1 MSTFQLLND
10 HTIFSQQSIL
20 LGNEL
25 IAAAGS
31 AEAALQQD
39 PGLAAE
45 ILFAESFALIRETAS
60 AGRLKER
67 LVSLLFTYEDMQ

>member
-1 MSTFQLLND
+1 MTAIQLLND
-10 HTIFSQQSIL
+10 HTIFSQQSL
-20 LGNEL
+20 MLGREL
-25 IAAAGS
+25 IDAAGS

-39 PGLAAE
+39 PGLATE
-45 ILFAESFALIRETAS
+45 ILFAEAFALIRETAS

>member
-1 MSTFQLLND
+1 MTAYQLIND
-10 HTIFSQQSIL
+10 HAIFSQQSIL

-31 AEAALQQD
+31 AEAAMQQD

-45 ILFAESFALIRETAS
+45 ILFAEAFSLIRESAS

>member
-1 MSTFQLLND
+1 MTAIQLLND
-10 HTIFSQQSIL
+10 HTIFSQQSIA

-45 ILFAESFALIRETAS
+45 ILFAESFSLIRETAS

>member
-1 MSTFQLLND
+1 MSAIQLLND

-39 PGLAAE
+39 PGLVAE
-45 ILFAESFALIRETAS
+45 ILFAEAFALIRETAS

-67 LVSLLFTYEDMQ
+67 LVSLLFVYEELQ